1 MKRILI
7 LISLCLLIAMNMQC
21 QTLTSISHQLLGK
34 IIESK
39 DNQRIKTNYGT
50 FNFKIKTEPSSSTR
64 KKIMRIEVT
73 ISNDFQMYDSI
84 INSGDYQT
92 YKVGSM
98 WTDLIFKYEEVIT
111 KEFEDLSS
119 AKEYADTYISSPY
132 VAYQDVKVYKHPKK
146 EIYKVTRLTQ
156 SGKKNLVRF
165 DDSTRVYDET
175 KWWKEV
181 K

>member
-1 MKRILI
+1 MKRSI
-7 LISLCLLIAMNMQC
+7 LLIVLLFSIAIGNS
-21 QTLTSISHQLLGK
+21 QTITEATNQMLGQ
-34 IIESK
+34 IIDNK
-39 DNQRIKTNYGT
+39 DNQRIKTDYGT

>member
-1 MKRILI
+1 MKRSI
-7 LISLCLLIAMNMQC
+7 LLIVLLFSIAIGNS
-21 QTLTSISHQLLGK
+21 QTITEVTNQMLGQ
-34 IIESK
+34 IIDNK
-39 DNQRIKTNYGT
+39 DNQRIKTDYGT
-50 FNFKIKTEPSSSTR
+50 FNFKIKTDGVHTGKE
-64 KKIMRIEVT
+64 KVIKIVVT

>member
-1 MKRILI
+1 MKRSI
-7 LISLCLLIAMNMQC
+7 LLIVLLFSIAIGNS
-21 QTLTSISHQLLGK
+21 QTITEVTNQMLGQ
-34 IIESK
+34 IIDNK
-39 DNQRIKTNYGT
+39 DNQRIKTDYGT

>member
-1 MKRILI
+1 MKRSI
-7 LISLCLLIAMNMQC
+7 LLIVLLFSIAIGNS
-21 QTLTSISHQLLGK
+21 QTITEVTNQMLGQ
-34 IIESK
+34 IIDNK
-39 DNQRIKTNYGT
+39 DNQRIKTDYGT

-73 ISNDFQMYDSI
+73 ISNDFQMYNSI